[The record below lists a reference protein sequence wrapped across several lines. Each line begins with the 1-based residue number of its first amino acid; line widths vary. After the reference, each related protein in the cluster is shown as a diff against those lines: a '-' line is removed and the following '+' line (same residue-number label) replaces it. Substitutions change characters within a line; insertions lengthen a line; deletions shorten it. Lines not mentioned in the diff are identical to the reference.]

1 MNSEGRS
8 QGLAQGRSQK
18 YVQNGTPDFYLLKQM
33 AQFSL
38 HKNHRIVY
46 FIMFYYVA
54 IVCES
59 SRQHIFVKIWIKCQ
73 QIQVRLAPR
82 TSVFLIAG
90 TLVPR

>member
-59 SRQHIFVKIWIKCQ
+59 SRQHIFVKS
-73 QIQVRLAPR
+73 RLNVSKSKSGLPR
-82 TSVFLIAG
+82 GLLSS
-90 TLVPR
+90 